1 MVELLFT
8 TSTIWTVP
16 KDWTNQNI
24 IEVYGGGGGCTSWF
38 SVGGVIRTTRP
49 GYSGGYN
56 YVYNTSQLRPG
67 DRVSIAVG
75 IGGSGGI
82 GSGQLLRTF
91 VTNTG
96 LFVNY
101 FANYNFVG
109 QYGGSSDITNLDRG
123 VGTIISASRGGPGVV
138 RWTNQINQAPFI
150 INEYYPALEQTMP
163 GRPNSGPAGVESN
176 WIRYT
181 PILDGLIT
189 KRPEAGLSGFGG
201 RTVNQSGNAGIVAI
215 SYISSTTHSPCVW
228 IS

>member
-1 MVELLFT
+1 MIELLFT
-8 TSTIWTVP
+8 TSTTWTVP

-24 IEVYGGGGGCTSWF
+24 IELYGGGGGCTSWF
-38 SVGGVIRTTRP
+38 SVGGGVRTTRP

-56 YVYNTSQLRPG
+56 YVYNTSQLSPG
-67 DRVSIAVG
+67 DQVSIAVG

-96 LFVNY
+96 LFINY

-109 QYGGSSDITNLDRG
+109 QYGGTSAVTKLG
-123 VGTIISASRGGPGVV
+123 VSTVLSASGGGPGVV
-138 RWTNQINQAPFI
+138 RWTNQINQPPFI

-163 GRPNSGPAGVESN
+163 GRPNPGPSGVQSN

-181 PILDGLIT
+181 PISDGLIT
-189 KRPEAGLSGFGG
+189 KSTAAGLSGFGG
-201 RTVNQSGNAGIVAI
+201 RTVNEAGQRGVVAI
-215 SYISSTTHSPCVW
+215 SYVSQTTHSPCVW

>member
-24 IEVYGGGGGCTSWF
+24 IELYGGGGGCTSWF
-38 SVGGVIRTTRP
+38 SVGGVVRTTRP

-56 YVYNTSQLRPG
+56 YVYNTSQLSPG
-67 DRVSIAVG
+67 DQVSIAVG

-82 GSGQLLRTF
+82 GSGQLLRNL

-96 LFVNY
+96 LFINY

-109 QYGGSSDITNLDRG
+109 GYGGTSAVTKLGPSTVL
-123 VGTIISASRGGPGVV
+123 SASGGGPGVV
-138 RWTNQINQAPFI
+138 RWTNQINRQPFI

-163 GRPNSGPAGVESN
+163 GRPNPGPSGVESN

-189 KRPEAGLSGFGG
+189 KSTAAGLSGFGG
-201 RTVNQSGNAGIVAI
+201 RTVNQAGQPGVVAI